1 MTRPASIRPPRDQIA
16 DAASAAA
23 SLVAIS
29 VERATGRTVPGEV
42 KARLR
47 DAYHDRILADAM
59 RLRVE
64 METERRAGR

>member
-1 MTRPASIRPPRDQIA
+1 MTRPANIRPPRDQIA
-16 DAASAAA
+16 DAANAAA

-59 RLRVE
+59 RLQVE
-64 METERRAGR
+64 MARRDRP